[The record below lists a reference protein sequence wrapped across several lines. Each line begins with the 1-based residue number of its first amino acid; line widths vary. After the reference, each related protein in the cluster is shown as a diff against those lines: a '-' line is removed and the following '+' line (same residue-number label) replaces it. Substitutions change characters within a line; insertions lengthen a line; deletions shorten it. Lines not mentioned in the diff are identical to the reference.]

1 MGFISRFRK
10 KATKEG
16 NVAFAKRVTV
26 IAEMED
32 PSERTSSQAS
42 VEQTEKST
50 PGIASETATTT
61 PPRESRSPENSRS
74 PSTKNAIP
82 KDAGV
87 HAADLAHTPVGY
99 RHRQILLKEPPP
111 AREAAFSGPPLFD
124 WIDIVSFE
132 LCDFAA
138 FLPVFR
144 KQIPSDLSLSV
155 CYRCWCL

>member
-111 AREAAFSGPPLFD
+111 AMQETRCVFGLGYPAAPRP
-124 WIDIVSFE
+124 
-132 LCDFAA
+132 FACFA
-138 FLPVFR
+138 PSLPV
-144 KQIPSDLSLSV
+144 PNG
-155 CYRCWCL
+155 RCG